1 MGSVT
6 EEEGVLLHRISSS
19 SSSPASSDEWNPT
32 DTVIFFGLSLGLGI
46 ACRHVLRG
54 TRVPYTVALLVIGI
68 ALGSLEYGT
77 SHKLGRIGD
86 GIRLWAHIDPDLL
99 LAVFLPALL
108 FESSF
113 SMEVHQIK
121 VRYES
126 NGSKVRKTESWLL
139 IVAVCIASSENLGFL
154 ALFMNQL
161 LFANFSIEVHGT
173 NASTCRSWSSDFNM
187 LSWVCFEGTL
197 QGYKFFTCYSP
208 LVVKLLCNFM
218 LQLIFPYNWSWTTS
232 LLLGGLLSATD
243 PVAVVAL
250 LKDLGASKK
259 LSTIIEGES
268 LMNDGTAIVVYQLF
282 YRMVLGESFNWV
294 SILKFLTQVSL
305 GAVGIGVA
313 FGIASVLWLGFI
325 FNDTVIE
332 IALTLAVSYIA
343 YFTAQEGAGV
353 SGVLAVMTLGMFYA
367 AVARTAFKGD
377 GQQSLHHFWEMV
389 AYIANTLI
397 FILSGVVIAE
407 GVLSSG
413 NIFHNHG
420 HAWGYL
426 FLLYI
431 FVQLSRFVVV
441 GVLYPFLRYFGYG
454 LDWKEA
460 TILIWSGLRGAVA
473 LSLSLS
479 VKASKFFGFSYL
491 LIFDFTSYMYQRTS
505 DSSMYLSSETGTL
518 FVFFTGGIVFLTLIV
533 NGSTTQFILHLLDMD
548 RLSATKKRI
557 LNYTKYEMLNRA
569 LEAFGDLGDDE
580 ELGPV
585 DWPTVKTYIAS
596 LNNLEGSFEHPHSAS
611 EAGNNL
617 DPNNLKDIRIRLL
630 NGVQAAYWGM
640 LDEGRIMQTTAT
652 ILMQS
657 VDEAIDLAAHE
668 CLCDWKGL
676 QSNVHFPSY
685 YKFLQASIFPR
696 RMVTYFTV
704 ERLESACYICAA
716 FLRAHRI
723 AQRQLHDFIG
733 KLVVPNPVGFG
744 LESPEEHPVTH
755 TSGSDIASTVINESE
770 AEGEEARKFLE
781 DVRVTF
787 PQVLRVVKTRQVTYS
802 VLNHLIDYV
811 QNLEKVGL
819 LEEKEMLHL
828 HDAVQTDLKRLLRNP
843 PLVKVPKI
851 TDLINVH
858 PLLGAL
864 PSMVRKAL
872 EGSAKEIMKPCG
884 VPLYKEGSK
893 PNGVWLIS
901 NGVVKWTSKN
911 IRSRHSLHPTFTHGS
926 TLGLYELLVG
936 KRCMCDIITDS
947 VVLCFFIESEK
958 ILSVLGSDPAV
969 EDFLWQ
975 ESAIVLAKL
984 LHPQV
989 FEKMPMQELRVLVAQ
1004 GSVITTY
1011 IRGEIIEVPH
1021 HSLGFLLEGFIK
1033 AHGFNE
1039 LIASPAVLLPLQG
1052 NQSSQNIEISAIGS
1066 RADRDLQPVEPSK
1079 KFPLFFS
1086 FGFCGTR
1093 DLEVLG
1099 AVLVNSVY
1107 VPCFGSLICSGSQ
1120 AASFSHQGSRYQVE
1134 ARARVIF
1141 FDVAAFEVDG
1151 ALRRSSSLA
1160 SVDHPNRPLTREH
1173 GGLMSWPENFYRP
1186 RERKSNC
1193 EGTYRQ
1199 ANSLSARAMQLSIFG
1214 SMVDMQRRA
1223 HSFSSSQVKRSH
1235 SMSVLRKASFRNRQQ
1250 VSVLSEGA
1258 TYARRNL
1265 EARNLIGKTHARQL
1279 HSAGTKENH
1288 TIDNNSDESDTEDEI
1303 VVRIDSP
1310 SRLSFHQES

>member
-77 SHKLGRIGD
+77 CHKLGRIGD

-121 VRYES
+121 RCMAQM
-126 NGSKVRKTESWLL
+126 LL
-139 IVAVCIASSENLGFL
+139 L
-154 ALFMNQL
+154 AGPGVL
-161 LFANFSIEVHGT
+161 I
-173 NASTCRSWSSDFNM
+173 STCC
-187 LSWVCFEGTL
+187 LGCAL
-197 QGYKFFTCYSP
+197 K
-208 LVVKLLCNFM
+208 
-218 LQLIFPYNWSWTTS
+218 LIFPYNWSWTTS

-389 AYIANTLI
+389 AYMANTLI

-441 GVLYPFLRYFGYG
+441 GVSYPFLRYFGYG

-479 VKASKFFGFSYL
+479 VK
-491 LIFDFTSYMYQRTS
+491 RTS
-505 DSSMYLSSETGTL
+505 DSSMYISSETGTL

-557 LNYTKYEMLNRA
+557 LNYTKYEMLKKA

-640 LDEGRIMQTTAT
+640 LDEGRIMQTTAI

-685 YKFLQASIFPR
+685 YKFLQASICPQ
-696 RMVTYFTV
+696 RMVAYFTV

-723 AQRQLHDFIG
+723 ARRQLHDFIG
-733 KLVVPNPVGFG
+733 
-744 LESPEEHPVTH
+744 
-755 TSGSDIASTVINESE
+755 GSDIASTVINESV

-819 LEEKEMLHL
+819 LEDKEMLHL

-851 TDLINVH
+851 TDLISVH

-872 EGSAKEIMKPCG
+872 EGSAKEIVKPCG

-1011 IRGEIIEVPH
+1011 IRGETIEVPH
-1021 HSLGFLLEGFIK
+1021 HYLGFLLEGFIK

-1052 NQSSQNIEISAIGS
+1052 NQSSQNIEIS
-1066 RADRDLQPVEPSK
+1066 
-1079 KFPLFFS
+1079 
-1086 FGFCGTR
+1086 
-1093 DLEVLG
+1093 
-1099 AVLVNSVY
+1099 
-1107 VPCFGSLICSGSQ
+1107 GSQ

-1141 FDVAAFEVDG
+1141 FDIAAFEVDG

-1160 SVDHPNRPLTREH
+1160 SVDHSNRPLTREH
-1173 GGLMSWPENFYRP
+1173 GGLMSWPENFYRR

-1199 ANSLSARAMQLSIFG
+1199 ANSLPARAMQLGIFG
-1214 SMVDMQRRA
+1214 SMVDMRMHA

-1250 VSVLSEGA
+1250 VHVLSEGA
-1258 TYARRNL
+1258 T
-1265 EARNLIGKTHARQL
+1265 
-1279 HSAGTKENH
+1279 KETH